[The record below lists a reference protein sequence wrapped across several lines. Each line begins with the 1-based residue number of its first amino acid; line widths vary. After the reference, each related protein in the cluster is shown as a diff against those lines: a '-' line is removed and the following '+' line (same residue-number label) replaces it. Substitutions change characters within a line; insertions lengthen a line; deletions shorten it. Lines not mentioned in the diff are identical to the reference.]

1 MHHSGAFRAA
11 GMRGRICCLKIESV
25 HVVPGKRQRDP
36 GPITTAVP
44 IVQGWC
50 ISATHNDHV
59 WLWVPAFAGTTTGF
73 KRG

>member
-11 GMRGRICCLKIESV
+11 GMRARICCLKIESV

-44 IVQGWC
+44 IVQAGA
-50 ISATHNDHV
+50 SALPITIMCV
-59 WLWVPAFAGTTTGF
+59 YGSLRAQGRLRVLGG
-73 KRG
+73 